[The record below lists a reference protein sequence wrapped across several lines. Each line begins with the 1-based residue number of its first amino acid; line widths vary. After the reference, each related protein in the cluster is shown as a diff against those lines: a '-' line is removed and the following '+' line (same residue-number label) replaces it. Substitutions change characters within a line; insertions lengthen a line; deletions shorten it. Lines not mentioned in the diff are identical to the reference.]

1 MWIESI
7 IMPREDD
14 SEPYVP
20 APRRDRRS
28 GLAAALEESHK
39 LRDTVQRFVSTHD
52 LSDGVRWLSEPGLL
66 PVITIHC
73 TDFALAK
80 LREAA
85 DFVVGSAAPID
96 VYPALVGT
104 QGQVAPE
111 ALLTSAM
118 PHLQRRM

>member
-20 APRRDRRS
+20 APQRDRRS
-28 GLAAALEESHK
+28 GMAAALEQSRK
-39 LRDTVQRFVSTHD
+39 LRDAVQGFVSAHD
-52 LSDGVRWLSEPGLL
+52 LSDGVKWLSEPGLL

-85 DFVVGSAAPID
+85 DFVVGCAAPID
-96 VYPALVGT
+96 TYPALVGT
-104 QGQVAPE
+104 HAQVAPQ
-111 ALLTSAM
+111 AMLTPAM
-118 PHLQRRM
+118 AHLQRRV

>member
-1 MWIESI
+1 MWNESI

-14 SEPYVP
+14 PEPYVP

-28 GLAAALEESHK
+28 SVDAAMAESRK
-39 LRDTVQRFVSTHD
+39 LRDAVQRFVSAHD

-73 TDFALAK
+73 TDFALGK

-85 DFVVGSAAPID
+85 DFVVGCAAPID
-96 VYPALVGT
+96 TYPALVSPHE
-104 QGQVAPE
+104 QVAPE
-111 ALLTSAM
+111 ALLTTPVS
-118 PHLQRRM
+118 HLHRRV

>member
-20 APRRDRRS
+20 APRRDRR
-28 GLAAALEESHK
+28 GGVAAALEQSRK
-39 LRDTVQRFVSTHD
+39 LRDAVQGFVSAHD

-96 VYPALVGT
+96 TYPALVGA
-104 QGQVAPE
+104 QAQVAPQ
-111 ALLTSAM
+111 ALLTPALA
-118 PHLQRRM
+118 HLQRRV